1 MIRIV
6 FLGASVN
13 WVPRLLTDLLVVF
26 PEALDVWFVDIDPEA
41 ARLCKAWGQEA
52 NRVYRRNDRYEGT
65 TDRRSALLKA
75 DAVLITLTTGG
86 FPAMAADI
94 SIPESYGIF
103 STVGDTCGPSGWSR
117 SIRNIFVFEEFAQD
131 FSELCPGAIIVNY
144 TNPMGTLSSV
154 LQRSCGNPVVG
165 LCHAYFETRDV
176 LAHILKLSDDTRLRV
191 GIAGLN
197 HFTWVTD
204 FDVDGK
210 PVDPTLAVC
219 LGDRP
224 LSEFMPEETED
235 EIGFSSG
242 HRLCV
247 ELFNLYHRLPY
258 PADRHTVEFVPWGIT
273 NDPERRPVLHKARF
287 PYEELAR
294 YGVRRTAISHRVEY
308 QKLSRKHF
316 DEIFTSEPGTKPV
329 RSRET
334 GSDMI
339 RAFLF
344 NGTITDAVNALNE
357 GQIEDLPRGVCV
369 ETLGT
374 VNAHG
379 VHPLKANPL
388 PDPVNE
394 LLRPH
399 ALSQLWLVEGM
410 LERRPESVLQALMI
424 DPQCRDMAPDDVL
437 GLYDAL
443 VEASQPYADLAFLLR
458 KATTR

>member
-1 MIRIV
+1 MMRIV

-26 PEALDVWFVDIDPEA
+26 PETLDVWFVDINPEA
-41 ARLCKAWGQEA
+41 ARQCQAWGREA
-52 NRVYRRNDRYEGT
+52 NRVYGRTDRYEGT
-65 TDRRSALLKA
+65 TDRRAALLKA

-86 FPAMAADI
+86 FPAMSADL

-103 STVGDTCGPSGWSR
+103 ATVGDTCGPSGWSR
-117 SIRNIFVFEEFAQD
+117 SIRNIFIFDAFARD
-131 FSELCPGAIIVNY
+131 FSELCPKAIIVNY
-144 TNPMGTLSSV
+144 TNPMGSLSSV

-176 LAHILKLSDDTRLRV
+176 LAHVLGLKDDRGLQI

-204 FDVDGK
+204 YSVDG
-210 PVDPTLAVC
+210 VEGDPALGSC
-219 LGDRP
+219 LGTRP
-224 LSEFMPEETED
+224 LSELMPEETAD

-258 PADRHTVEFVPWGIT
+258 PADRHTIEFVPWGIT
-273 NDPERRPVLHKARF
+273 NNPERRQVMHKARF

-308 QKLSRKHF
+308 QKLSKTRF
-316 DEIFTSEPGTKPV
+316 DAIFETETGTAPV

-339 RAFLF
+339 RAYLCG
-344 NGTITDAVNALNE
+344 GTITDAVNVLNE
-357 GQIEDLPRGVCV
+357 GQMEDVPHGVCV

-374 VNAHG
+374 VDARG
-379 VHPLKANPL
+379 VRALKAKSL
-388 PDPVNE
+388 PAAVTE

-399 ALSQLWLVEGM
+399 ALAQLWLVEGM
-410 LERRPESVLQALMI
+410 LGRRQEDVFQALML
-424 DPQCRDMAPDDVL
+424 DPQCRDMDPDSVMR
-437 GLYDAL
+437 LYDEL
-443 VEASQPYADLAFLLR
+443 VEANQPYADISFLR
-458 KATTR
+458 R